1 MERRRYLER
10 LAATGLAGAGLSGSV
25 GLAGCI
31 QLGAQEAGGS
41 TGRSPTGPGRPT
53 ATDLPVPESE
63 LVRGALQ
70 DAIPA
75 ITEPAFGADWAGIRF
90 EARTEFG
97 EILPIEPRLHPKDE
111 VIGLAIDGVVRAYPL
126 RVMRW
131 HEIVNDVV
139 AGDPLAVTFCPLC
152 GSSVVAEREVAG
164 ETATFGVSGWL
175 WHSDLVMYDDV
186 TESLWSQVIATA
198 IRGPRTGDELALR
211 PATRTTWEQWR
222 TEHPDTEVLLPAPES
237 LTVKGEVTR
246 DVNRDP
252 YAGYE
257 YSAVIGLENTDFDD
271 DRLHPKALV
280 IGVVAG
286 DVTRAYPFSRV
297 KRQGLVQDTVGGL
310 PVVVAATE
318 DGTLVA
324 YDRRVGGETLRF
336 RPGPTGDLQ
345 AGGSN
350 WRVASGRAVDGPYEG
365 QTLEPS
371 TPYPPMF
378 WFAWASFAPETGVYG

>member
-1 MERRRYLER
+1 MERRRFLER
-10 LAATGLAGAGLSGSV
+10 LGTAGLAGAGFAGSV
-25 GLAGCI
+25 GLAGCL
-31 QLGAQEAGGS
+31 QLGAQEAGVS
-41 TGRSPTGPGRPT
+41 TGPAPAGPGRPS
-53 ATDLPVPESE
+53 AADLPVPKSD
-63 LVRGALQ
+63 LVRGALK

-75 ITEPAFGADWAGIRF
+75 ITEPAFADDWAGIRF

-97 EILPIEPRLHPKDE
+97 EVLPIEPRLHPKDE
-111 VIGLAIDGVVRAYPL
+111 VIGLAVDGVARAYPL

-139 AGDPLAVTFCPLC
+139 TDDPLAVTFCPLC

-164 ETATFGVSGWL
+164 EATVFGVSGWL
-175 WHSDLVMYDDV
+175 WHSDLVMYDEA

-198 IRGPRTGDELALR
+198 IRGPRTGDELPLR
-211 PATRTTWEQWR
+211 PATRTTLEQWR
-222 TEHPDTEVLLPAPES
+222 AAHPDTEVLLPAPES
-237 LTVKGEVTR
+237 LTVKGAVTR

-286 DVTRAYPFSRV
+286 DVTRAYPLSHV
-297 KRQGLVQDTVGGL
+297 ADAGIVQDVVGGL
-310 PVVVAATE
+310 PVVVAATD

-324 YDRRVGGETLRF
+324 YDRRLDGETLRF
-336 RPGPTGDLQ
+336 RQGPTGDLR
-345 AGGSN
+345 AGGSR
-350 WRVASGRAVDGPYEG
+350 WTLASGRAIDGPFEG
-365 QTLEPS
+365 RTLAS
-371 TPYPPMF
+371 ATPYPPMF